1 MSDTD
6 DYNFTDYESDNDSD
20 NNVIGGSAMLNQ
32 ELIDKIDDIA
42 DDRNNSDDE
51 LLYKK
56 IHEIESNESSED
68 EVSPLV
74 RIKKSEISINEENP
88 KTNGRNDKL
97 NEEDSDSSSD
107 EENLN
112 SSEDY
117 TEKGEDSDSDSNNSS
132 DEESAIIVNKNN
144 LDVSINIID
153 DVKKLLEKCDI

>member
-6 DYNFTDYESDNDSD
+6 DYNFTDYDSGNDSD
-20 NNVIGGSAMLNQ
+20 NNIIVGSMMLNQ

-42 DDRNNSDDE
+42 DAENNSEDD

-56 IHEIESNESSED
+56 INELESNEISED

-74 RIKKSEISINEENP
+74 RIKKSEILIDEKDLKLNRYNS
-88 KTNGRNDKL
+88 KL

-107 EENLN
+107 
-112 SSEDY
+112 S
-117 TEKGEDSDSDSNNSS
+117 SS
-132 DEESAIIVNKNN
+132 DEESEIIVNKNN

>member
-6 DYNFTDYESDNDSD
+6 DYNFTDYDSGNDSD
-20 NNVIGGSAMLNQ
+20 NNIIGGSMMLNQ

-42 DDRNNSDDE
+42 DSENNSEDD

-56 IHEIESNESSED
+56 INELESNEISED

-74 RIKKSEISINEENP
+74 RIKKSEILIDEKDLKLNRYNS
-88 KTNGRNDKL
+88 KL

-107 EENLN
+107 
-112 SSEDY
+112 S
-117 TEKGEDSDSDSNNSS
+117 SS
-132 DEESAIIVNKNN
+132 DEESEIIVNKNN

>member
-6 DYNFTDYESDNDSD
+6 DYNFTDYDSGNDSD
-20 NNVIGGSAMLNQ
+20 NNIIGGSMMLNQ

-42 DDRNNSDDE
+42 DAENNSEDD

-56 IHEIESNESSED
+56 INELESNEISED

-74 RIKKSEISINEENP
+74 RIKKSEIAIDEENS
-88 KTNGRNDKL
+88 KKNDVDAEA

-107 EENLN
+107 
-112 SSEDY
+112 S
-117 TEKGEDSDSDSNNSS
+117 SS
-132 DEESAIIVNKNN
+132 DEESEIIVNKNN